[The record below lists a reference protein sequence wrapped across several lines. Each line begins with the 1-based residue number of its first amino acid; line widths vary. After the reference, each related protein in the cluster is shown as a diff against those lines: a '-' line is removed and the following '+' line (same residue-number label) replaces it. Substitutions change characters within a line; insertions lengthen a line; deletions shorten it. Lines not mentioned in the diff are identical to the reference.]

1 MGNLIRNERL
11 KLYKKPSTWLLTGII
26 VALTLVG
33 LVFSHLLLGSS
44 YEYDW
49 KRNYESNLE
58 YAAMSLKENPDDL
71 DAACQVDYYTYL
83 IDKEISPSDWR
94 ASAADSYFRTKYG
107 LTDENPENGGEGTA
121 SPDEETR
128 AEMEALKT
136 MIDNNDWRAY
146 VQKQID
152 DLNSSDDPIGLIG
165 EDEKQVKIE
174 MYNLYLTYNVPPS
187 SGSWYGSEE
196 TLDWRYREIQSIYN
210 NKLALIRGESN
221 GALLTKNQRTQLEQA
236 NEVSIQRL
244 ATNAEPVSSTSFLG
258 LLESTVSSMELVTLL
273 LIVFAGGIISTE
285 FSTGTVKL
293 LLITPHRRKKIFWAK
308 AVILLE
314 ITLITVAAVFVLS
327 FLISGLFTGFKGIGQ
342 MQVMTLFGQ
351 VVHFPY
357 LLYIVM
363 KMLLMM
369 LPVLAYG
376 ALALMLSAV
385 TRKSAVAIAVSLL
398 LMFGSEIIIALIS
411 AYTMYGG
418 GVIPGIKFLFFANT
432 SLGTYLPS
440 ASGTIS
446 AIMGTSVG
454 MTVDGSMTLGF
465 SVAVLLIY
473 TVCFLWIARDSF
485 CRRDVK

>member
-11 KLYKKPSTWLLTGII
+11 KLYKKPSTWILTGII

-49 KRNYESNLE
+49 KRDYESNLE
-58 YAAMSLKENPDDL
+58 YAAMELKENPDNL
-71 DAACQVDYYTYL
+71 DAAYRVEYYTYL
-83 IDKEISPSDWR
+83 LDKEISPSDWR
-94 ASAADSYFRTKYG
+94 ASAAESYFQTKYG

-121 SPDEETR
+121 ALDEETR

-152 DLNSSDDPIGLIG
+152 ELNASDAPIG
-165 EDEKQVKIE
+165 EDEKQAEIE
-174 MYNLYLTYNVPPS
+174 MYNLYLTYDVPPS
-187 SGSWYGSEE
+187 SDSWYSDR
-196 TLDWRYREIQSIYN
+196 LQDWRYQEIQSIYN

-221 GALLTKNQRTQLEQA
+221 GALLTKNQRAQLEQA

-314 ITLITVAAVFVLS
+314 ITLITVVSVFVLS

-363 KMLLMM
+363 KMLLLM

-411 AYTMYGG
+411 AYTQYGG

-446 AIMGTSVG
+446 AIMGTPTG